1 MSLEHLHASAQMES
15 MFIQTEDTPNPA
27 TLKFLPGRDVVGKEG
42 TIREVTRGDDVSRAP
57 LAEMLFM
64 IPDVHRVFFGTDYI
78 SVTRGEEAQW
88 KHLKPAV
95 LGAIMDFYVA
105 GGVPL
110 LDQLQ
115 EGSVDEQVYEG
126 ETLEIVEQI
135 KELIELR
142 VRPAVAQDGGD
153 IVFRHFDVEDGSV
166 YLEMRGACAGCP
178 SSTMT
183 LKSGI
188 ENLLKHY
195 VPEVTRVEQAVG

>member
-1 MSLEHLHASAQMES
+1 

-27 TLKFLPGRDVVGKEG
+27 TLKFLPGRDVTGEG
-42 TIREVTRGDDVSRAP
+42 VPPREYAREDNVSDAP

-64 IPDVHRVFFGTDYI
+64 IPDISRVFFGSDYI
-78 SVTRGEEAQW
+78 SVTRGEEKDW
-88 KHLKPAV
+88 KFLKPAV

-110 LDQLQ
+110 LDQIKN
-115 EGSVDEQVYEG
+115 EAEEEHVYEG
-126 ETLEIVEQI
+126 DTLEIVEQI

-142 VRPAVAQDGGD
+142 VRPAVAEDGGD
-153 IVFRHFDVEDGSV
+153 IVFKHFDETDGAV

-183 LKSGI
+183 LKHGI

-195 VPEVTRVEQAVG
+195 VPEVTRVEPAV